1 MYKRQAG
8 FNVTGPKDIVI
19 EGENGSLDK
28 KDLSKA
34 VERALKVDRTK
45 VVKSAKK
52 YTWDV
57 STDQFIESLVS
68 IK

>member
-1 MYKRQAG
+1 M
-8 FNVTGPKDIVI
+8 
-19 EGENGSLDK
+19 DK
-28 KDLSKA
+28 KDLGKA